1 MESTIRMARNCS
13 KSEQL
18 FAMAESLSH
27 AVSESEA
34 GLERAE
40 LAFNWAEIE
49 HYVGLVAHWKY
60 LYKTIYGW
68 AMDLDEKEVYEFDEL
83 KIQWENQNN
92 VSL

>member
-1 MESTIRMARNCS
+1 MESTIKMARNCS

-40 LAFNWAEIE
+40 LAYNWAEIE

-60 LYKTIYGW
+60 LYKTVYGW
-68 AMDLDEKEVYEFDEL
+68 AMDLDEEEVDEL
-83 KIQWENQNN
+83 NSKWEIEYN